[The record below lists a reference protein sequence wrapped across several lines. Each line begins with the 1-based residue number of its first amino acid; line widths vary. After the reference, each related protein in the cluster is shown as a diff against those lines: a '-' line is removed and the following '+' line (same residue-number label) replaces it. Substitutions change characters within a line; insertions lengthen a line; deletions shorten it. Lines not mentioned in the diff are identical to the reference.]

1 MYTEFVDF
9 RCMFRFEYSVFLC
22 MHIAI
27 SEPLETCHSGLDI
40 AWSSREDMRMFMGFI
55 AFRLHFRQQ
64 KSCVDT

>member
-1 MYTEFVDF
+1 
-9 RCMFRFEYSVFLC
+9 